1 PPRQTLIWEEV
12 VDYTFL
18 SDFDI
23 LRNPMA
29 NAEIRSWAIPAA
41 RELMD
46 HYFKLEQAKEE
57 IQRLDIEIRRVIT
70 YIRDEKEFLVRREAE
85 IMEEDLVL
93 AYFAGKY

>member
-1 PPRQTLIWEEV
+1 EV

-23 LRNPMA
+23 LRDPMT
-29 NAEIRSWAIPAA
+29 NADIRSWAIAAA
-41 RELMD
+41 REVID
-46 HYFKLEQAKEE
+46 HHFKLERAKEE
-57 IQRLDIEIRRVIT
+57 IQRLDIEICRVIT